1 MRECPS
7 DVPDIVAHR
16 GLHVEYP
23 ENSIGAMK
31 AAWKAGFQWAE
42 CDIHLSADKEFVVL
56 HDEKLDRTTTGRGVV
71 SQFAWSE
78 LQSLSLRG
86 PAGKPTSEKLP
97 LLGQLLEAM
106 PASAGLLVEVKAVFS
121 RRDVERLL
129 ELLKP
134 HRFILQ
140 SFNLENIKLI
150 HECNPRIAIA
160 FLVDDA
166 AKLIKEEQIKSIP
179 GASINANFKSL
190 DVSGVRQLHDAGK
203 WAGAWTVNSEGDI
216 RRMLGINVDTIIT
229 DEPARVARLM
239 SGV

>member
-16 GLHVEYP
+16 GLHLEYP

-42 CDIHLSADKEFVVL
+42 CDIQLSADKQFVVL

-71 SQFAWSE
+71 SKFTWSD
-78 LQSLSLRG
+78 LQSLSLRA
-86 PAGKPTSEKLP
+86 AGGKVTAEKLP
-97 LLGQLLEAM
+97 SLSQLLEAM
-106 PASAGLLVEVKAVFS
+106 PADAGLLIEIKAAFS
-121 RRDVERLL
+121 RADMERLL
-129 ELLKP
+129 EMLKP

-140 SFNLENIKLI
+140 SFKLENMTLV
-150 HECNPRIAIA
+150 HQCNPRIASA

-166 AKLIKEEQIKSIP
+166 AKLIQETQIKSIP

-190 DVSGVRQLHDAGK
+190 DVTAVRQLHDAGK
-203 WAGAWTVNSEGDI
+203 WAGAWTVNTEDDI
-216 RRMLGINVDTIIT
+216 RRMLSISIDTIIT
-229 DEPARVARLM
+229 DEPARVAHLM
-239 SGV
+239 SEI